1 MTLFFPQ
8 FVIALPEIILTLGG
22 MFVLLFGVFKKND
35 ATQTTLHI
43 ALGVILGVLFL
54 ETSSSLITQTAFSGL
69 YVTDYFAVSL
79 KSFILFSAFLILFS
93 TRESLFH
100 EGVTQFEYPAL
111 ILLCIVGMMLMVSAY
126 DLLTL
131 FIGLELQSLSLYIM
145 TTLRRDHQKSSEAGL
160 KYFILG
166 ALSTCLLLYG
176 ISLLYGFSGTTNF
189 ATLAKVLASTSQV
202 PFAFYIATTL
212 IMAGLIFKISLVP
225 FHMWTP
231 DVYEGAPT
239 SITLFLATAPK
250 VAAFALIIRVMNGP
264 LQSILPFFQD
274 VLMVIAILSMVLG
287 VFAAL
292 FQRNIKRIIAYSTI
306 ANMGY
311 LTIGLIIG
319 TQAAIQATLFYL
331 FIYVLTLIGLFIC
344 LVNLSRKGYEIELVQ
359 DLAGLVTVNPGTTFA
374 MSFFLFSFAGIPP
387 LAGFLG
393 KLYIFQ
399 AAIEG
404 GFMSLAIIGVI
415 ASVVAAGYYLWIIK
429 VMVMDSPLNNDRVSP
444 VTYKRD
450 HGLTLVLNGL
460 IIGLTWIFVKPTA
473 TIEVTMAAARSL
485 FLS

>member
-35 ATQTTLHI
+35 ATQTTLHV

-54 ETSSSLITQTAFSGL
+54 ELSSELVTQTAFGGL
-69 YVTDYFAVSL
+69 YVTDYFAVSI

-93 TRESLFH
+93 TRESLFY

-111 ILLCIVGMMLMVSAY
+111 ILLCIVGMMLMVSAH

-131 FIGLELQSLSLYIM
+131 FMGLELQSLSLYII

-189 ATLAKVLASTSQV
+189 TALAKVLASTPQV

-212 IMAGLIFKISLVP
+212 VMAGLIFKISLVP

-274 VLMVIAILSMVLG
+274 ILMVIAILSMVLG
-287 VFAAL
+287 VFSAL
-292 FQRNIKRIIAYSTI
+292 FQRNIKRIIAYSTV

-319 TQAAIQATLFYL
+319 TQDAIQATLFYL
-331 FIYVLTLIGLFIC
+331 LIYVLTLIGLFIC
-344 LVNLSRKGYEIELVQ
+344 LVNLSRKGYEIESVQ

-399 AAIEG
+399 AAIQG
-404 GFMSLAIIGVI
+404 GFTNLAIIGVLT
-415 ASVVAAGYYLWIIK
+415 SVVAAGYYLWIIK
-429 VMVMDSPLNNDRVSP
+429 VMVMDSPANNDRTSP
-444 VTYKRD
+444 VIYKRD

-473 TIEVTMAAARSL
+473 TIALTMAAARSL
-485 FLS
+485 FLP